1 MRLGYLARYM
11 SCVRSP
17 ALKNLDVVAHTC
29 NHRVWEARGSGVQ
42 GQTQLHNKWEASL
55 RYMRSDLKKG
65 GGEMAEENLQ
75 PLRFPCAIPAFRNLR
90 KIGNLRT
97 S

>member
-1 MRLGYLARYM
+1 MRLGYLARHT

-55 RYMRSDLKKG
+55 RYMRSYLKKG
-65 GGEMAEENLQ
+65 GEGNGGGES
-75 PLRFPCAIPAFRNLR
+75 PAIAVPMCHLS
-90 KIGNLRT
+90 I
-97 S
+97 